1 MVTVL
6 IPVLLLTTAVNYRR
20 STAVEY
26 FFNNSRETH

>member
-6 IPVLLLTTAVNYRR
+6 ISVLLLRTAVNYRR

-26 FFNNSRETH
+26 FINNSRDTR